1 MGFPTGEDQDESSI
15 QLFLGK
21 SPVESHHPVVRV
33 LLVLCGKQ
41 DAVALPHRVEEKLPA
56 FQIYKGGVQQEDQ
69 ERGNFPGKARKK
81 GKQVSK
87 SHRKLV
93 NIELQ

>member
-33 LLVLCGKQ
+33 LFVLCGKQ
-41 DAVALPHRVEEKLPA
+41 NTVPLPHRVEEKFPA
-56 FQIYKGGVQQEDQ
+56 FQIYKGKVEQDIKREKTFL
-69 ERGNFPGKARKK
+69 EKLGNSKTSF
-81 GKQVSK
+81 QVLSE
-87 SHRKLV
+87 V
-93 NIELQ
+93 D